1 MRPVSEIQVYLVNA
15 RIVLAEYWQELVTKN
30 ENGVVLSDY
39 EKRRVRIVK
48 ALIKTIQYDIDY
60 DPTNLVLI
68 NEIFN
73 TLLDYLPADF
83 LSTTYEV
90 HNPQMTQLINQ
101 IIVAS
106 VVKATDQIFGIVKL
120 SYPADNSEEPIVI
133 SESDPKVD
141 TWDEAYQES
150 IVSTSVT
157 KGETYNVSLNQR
169 DASVIPL
176 ELTMSHRH
184 IQSSNSNTWV
194 ITHNL
199 GYRPSVTVI
208 DLDGD
213 VVNGDIT
220 YNTLNQLTLTFSVAL
235 SGEAYLN

>member
-1 MRPVSEIQVYLVNA
+1 MRPISEIQVYLVNA
-15 RIVLAEYWQELVTKN
+15 RIVLAEYWQELVVKN
-30 ENGVVLSDY
+30 EGGVVLSDY
-39 EKRRVRIVK
+39 ERRRVRIVK

-60 DPTNLVLI
+60 EPTNLLLI

-73 TLLDYLPADF
+73 TLLDYLPANF

-101 IIVAS
+101 VIITS
-106 VVKATDQIFGIVKL
+106 VVKATDEIFGIVKL
-120 SYPADNSEEPIVI
+120 SAPAEDTNNPIVVGDNDPRVGNWNLAFNDSII
-133 SESDPKVD
+133 S
-141 TWDEAYQES
+141 TT
-150 IVSTSVT
+150 VS

-169 DASVIPL
+169 DDTVIPL

-184 IQSSNSNTWV
+184 IQSTNSDTWV

-213 VVNGDIT
+213 VVNADIT
-220 YNTLNQLTLTFSVAL
+220 YDTLNQLTLTFSSL
-235 SGEAYLN
+235 IKGEAYLN